1 MAPKATKL
9 FARRT
14 ELKMQRAKEQAVRRA
29 AGRIPWKSVPTR
41 TGQLQPTQEHSSD
54 GQARQPRLK
63 VYPAFAAWTQL
74 PMLVGG
80 QWCSIMAADHGRS
93 VRDADV
99 VVLDKLSDLQL
110 RTPCVARL
118 VVNEDDMKPPAVLLG
133 RCSRCHGQVAL
144 LVAHVC
150 HRLSNT
156 RH

>member
-14 ELKMQRAKEQAVRRA
+14 ALKMQRAKEQAVRRA

-41 TGQLQPTQEHSSD
+41 TGQLQPTQEHSAD
-54 GQARQPRLK
+54 GQAGQPRLK

-99 VVLDKLSDLQL
+99 VVLDRLSDLQL
-110 RTPCVARL
+110 RTPSVARPLVNDDETLCCVAR
-118 VVNEDDMKPPAVLLG
+118 
-133 RCSRCHGQVAL
+133 AL
-144 LVAHVC
+144 
-150 HRLSNT
+150 
-156 RH
+156 